1 VPTFTQAVFAQT
13 FRGHVEKTESMD
25 PNENTEL
32 FTGETEI
39 LDEKETVKMTVSQV
53 LSSGYTREG
62 DEFFAELTDDVEGAK
77 GVIIPKGS
85 VAHGVV
91 TIITDPKRGGR
102 NGYIVVNFD
111 YIVTSD
117 GREIPIEGTMTT
129 KENKAVGAIKNVAQH
144 TGYTLAGGLVGGL
157 MALNVFGIEAAIA
170 SQGYLLAGGAAVG
183 GIIALS
189 STLYR
194 KGKEVLIKPGDELK
208 VKLLSEVELPVFTEE
223 ALREDEFHYDGL
235 KVQINEVIHE
245 KDPFGELNTITMT
258 LNINNL
264 TKKTFSTFDIALVND
279 YKAIFYAS
287 PFGETDLWFQ
297 KIEPGDRV
305 QGKLSFCVNDVKRK
319 HWLVFYDRINKEELA
334 RISIDNVR
342 QDLEEAQK
350 SRKSK
355 RSARK

>member
-1 VPTFTQAVFAQT
+1 MPQFALAEA
-13 FRGHVEKTESMD
+13 FRGHIEKSDTLN
-25 PNENTEL
+25 PHLNKKL

-39 LDEKETVKMTVSQV
+39 LNEKNTVKMTVSQV
-53 LSSGYTREG
+53 LSSGYTQEG

-85 VAHGVV
+85 IAHGIV
-91 TIITDPKRGGR
+91 TIITDPQRAGR
-102 NGYIVVNFD
+102 DGYIVVNFD

-129 KENKAVGAIKNVAQH
+129 KDNKAVGAIKNVAEH

-157 MALNVFGIEAAIA
+157 MALNIFGIEAAIA

-194 KGKEVLIKPGDELK
+194 KGDEVLIKPGDELK
-208 VKLLSEVELPVFTEE
+208 VRMLSEVELPVFNKN
-223 ALREDEFHYDGL
+223 ALREDEVHYDGL
-235 KVQINEVIHE
+235 KVQINDVAYE

-279 YKAIFYAS
+279 YKSVFYAS
-287 PFGETDLWFQ
+287 PFGETGLWFK
-297 KIEPGDRV
+297 KIGPGDRV

-319 HWLVFYDRINKEELA
+319 HWLVFYDRTNKEELA
-334 RISIDNVR
+334 RISIDNIR
-342 QDLEEAQK
+342 RDIEGNKLN
-350 SRKSK
+350 RKN
-355 RSARK
+355 RSTAKK